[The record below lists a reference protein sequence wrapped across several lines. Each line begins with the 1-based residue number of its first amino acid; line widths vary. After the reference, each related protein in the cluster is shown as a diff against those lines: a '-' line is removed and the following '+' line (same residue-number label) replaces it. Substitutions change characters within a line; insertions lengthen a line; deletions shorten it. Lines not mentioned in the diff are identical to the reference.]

1 MKLQPRESATKL
13 VFINCT
19 YDTFTPA
26 NSGAICTWIMEQC
39 KLAERE
45 GLSPLVISRSSPHPQ
60 YDRPNTVFID
70 YPHFPNSR
78 IARRLI
84 TYQQRLAQWQ
94 HPRHRPYCERI
105 ARAIREKGM
114 DRGHFVLSNDPELA
128 VFLRQWFPDAFILHH
143 AQNANTTTSRFRK
156 RFATSVNVA
165 TACSD
170 YAARW
175 NEDYF
180 GLPANSMT
188 TLYNAANLDAYIP
201 RQNWSVEKPLINF
214 VGKTDPIKGP
224 DILLKAACR
233 LAKRTTAFRIQI
245 VGRKFYDRE
254 AADDYQVLLQSLGQ
268 ELAKAGVDVHFT
280 GWVDRNDLPQVLG
293 RAHIHVVPSRWDE
306 PSALTIYEGMACGM
320 ATIGSRTGG
329 TPEIIAANG
338 LLFDRDNDEQLAQH
352 LEHLLV
358 NRDKCRGLGEKARR
372 RAEEL
377 SWARTWKILK
387 SLLPRDAAAAAESPL
402 SLANVMGI

>member
-1 MKLQPRESATKL
+1 MKTMTRESANKL

-45 GLSPLVISRSSPHPQ
+45 GLSPMVISRSSPHPQ
-60 YDRPNTVFID
+60 YERPNTVFID
-70 YPHFPNSR
+70 YPHFPDNR
-78 IARRLI
+78 IARKLI
-84 TYQQRLAQWQ
+84 TYQQQIAQWQ
-94 HPRHRPYCERI
+94 HPRHKPYCQRI
-105 ARAIREKGM
+105 ARAIREAGM
-114 DRGHFVLSNDPELA
+114 ERGCLVLSNDPELA
-128 VFLRQWFPDAFILHH
+128 VFMREWFPDAFILHH
-143 AQNANTTTSRFRK
+143 AQNANTTTPRFRR
-156 RFATSVNVA
+156 RFAASVDVA

-180 GLPANSMT
+180 GLPANSIT
-188 TLYNAANLDAYIP
+188 TLYNAANLEAFSP
-201 RQNWSVEKPLINF
+201 RQDWSVEKPLINF

-233 LAKRTTAFRIQI
+233 LAKRTTAFRLQI

-254 AADDYQVLLQSLGQ
+254 AADDYQTLLKSLGD

-280 GWVDRNDLPQVLG
+280 GWVDRNNLPQVLG

-329 TPEIIAANG
+329 TPEIISNSG
-338 LLFDRDNDEQLAQH
+338 LLFDRDNDQQLADH
-352 LEHLLV
+352 LEGLLLDR
-358 NRDKCRGLGEKARR
+358 NECRALGEKARR

-377 SWARTWKILK
+377 SWTRTWKLLK
-387 SLLPRDAAAAAESPL
+387 SLLPQERRAGAVD
-402 SLANVMGI
+402 SLTHAVAT